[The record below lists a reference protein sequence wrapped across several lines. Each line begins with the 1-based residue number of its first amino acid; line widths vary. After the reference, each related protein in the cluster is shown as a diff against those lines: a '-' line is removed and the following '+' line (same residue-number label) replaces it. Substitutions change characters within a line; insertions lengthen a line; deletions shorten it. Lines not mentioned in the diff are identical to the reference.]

1 MSNPGQEVAV
11 YPEEYRYSREHEWA
25 KREDGRARVGITRF
39 AADRLTDVV
48 YVELPPVGAEVR
60 FMQPFGVVESVKAA
74 SELYAP
80 VSGRVVEV
88 NERLQDH
95 PELVNQDPHGEG
107 WMIVVEMSDPAEL
120 ERLMD
125 AQAYR
130 QHVGEA

>member
-1 MSNPGQEVAV
+1 M

-25 KREDGRARVGITRF
+25 KPEDGRARVGITRF

>member
-1 MSNPGQEVAV
+1 M
-11 YPEEYRYSREHEWA
+11 YPEDYRYSTEHEWA
-25 KREDGRARVGITRF
+25 KREDGKVRVGITRF

-48 YVELPPVGAEVR
+48 YVELPQVGSQVR
-60 FMQPFGVVESVKAA
+60 YMHPFGVVESVKAA

-88 NERLQDH
+88 NERLRDH

-107 WMIVVEMSDPAEL
+107 WMIVVEMSDPSEL
-120 ERLMD
+120 DRLMD

-130 QHVGEA
+130 QHIGEA